1 MSKNDQLRGWLRETG
16 FGPGDLAMRVQA
28 AEAAVRGERCRFP
41 ASDAGR
47 IQWNWYM
54 GKFATEIRYE
64 CDRLELAA
72 RKRTR
77 PGEPE
82 SGRPLELF
90 RSLQPRILGLRES
103 MDEPIPLS
111 VRIEARS
118 GG

>member
-1 MSKNDQLRGWLRETG
+1 MSKNDQLLSRLREIG
-16 FGPGDLAMRVQA
+16 FGPGDLDVRVPA

-54 GKFATEIRYE
+54 GKFATEIRFE
-64 CDRLELAA
+64 CDRLELVA
-72 RKRTR
+72 RKRTK
-77 PGEPE
+77 PGDPA
-82 SGRPLELF
+82 SGRLLELF
-90 RSLQPRILGLRES
+90 RSLQPRILSLRES

-111 VRIEARS
+111 VRAEARP